1 MADDGQ
7 VSNKSYQQSL
17 IVATTVT
24 TAFGGIATILR
35 TLGRCLIVRKM
46 GWDDWLMMFGTILT
60 FGYLFEILY
69 GIRFGIGHHDSN
81 LDPKNFEPLLVIF
94 FATEITYALIVVV
107 IKLSILF
114 FYLRLVSVEGFFRTA
129 VKVTICILIISAIQ
143 AEIVTLTQCIPFHKI
158 YDATGT
164 VKGKCIN
171 TTAYFYFLAS
181 SNVVIDIW
189 ILVLPIKTLS
199 NIKRPKREKMILYA
213 VFGAGI
219 FSCIS
224 GIVRLY
230 TIGKFTKSKDP
241 FYDAIPINIWSFI
254 EINAGIVC
262 ASVPAMKPLFTSTKH
277 SIHTH
282 SGTPYSQRYRTHNS
296 IPLSGTEP
304 RPQLGDRAEAH
315 GYSIETGGRTG
326 SQERIVQTG
335 IEYEREFS
343 VQEHYIELTPSQK
356 KKKEEEITVEL
367 TDLSS

>member
-1 MADDGQ
+1 MADGH
-7 VSNKSYQQSL
+7 VNKSQQQALIIATAAATSL
-17 IVATTVT
+17 
-24 TAFGGIATILR
+24 GGIATVLR

-46 GWDDWLMMFGTILT
+46 GWDDWLMLFGMILT
-60 FGYLFEILY
+60 FGYLFEVLY
-69 GIRFGIGHHDSN
+69 GIRFGIGLHDSN
-81 LDPKNFEPLLVIF
+81 LDPKNYEPLLKIF

-114 FYLRLVSVEGFFRTA
+114 FYLRLVSIEGFFRTA
-129 VKVTICILIISAIQ
+129 VKVTIYVLILSVVQ

-158 YDATGT
+158 YDASET

-171 TTAYFYFLAS
+171 TTAYFYFLAT
-181 SNVVIDIW
+181 SNVVMDIW
-189 ILVLPIKTLS
+189 ILVLPIKTIA
-199 NIKRPKREKMILYA
+199 NIKRPRKEKFVLYA
-213 VFGAGI
+213 VFGAGV

-230 TIGKFTKSKDP
+230 TIGKFTRSKDP
-241 FYDAIPINIWSFI
+241 FYDAIPINIWSFV

-262 ASVPAMKPLFTSTKH
+262 ASVPAMKPLFTSSKH

-343 VQEHYIELTPSQK
+343 VQEHYIELTPTQK
-356 KKKEEEITVEL
+356 KKKAEESVVEL
-367 TDLSS
+367 TDSSS